1 MLFKLVVRMTVGT
14 LALAWVSV
22 LPARG
27 DCRGPGDLTG
37 DGSVDLSDY
46 GVFAGCMGGVD
57 VVTPPPA
64 CDPTDFA
71 AADLDEDSDVDLG
84 DFALFAA
91 TFGANWFPYGPS
103 RDNLEAEMLAMDVS
117 GQLRAPDGEYTRIRG
132 DLILIRTAYPQLT
145 SVVDDTDYV
154 PDQLIVGLEAGSPT
168 DGYEALNERYLVID
182 ELIYTWGRLL
192 TFCDNL
198 NAPVLAQEYQKLAE
212 VSWADPNWLIGIDDY
227 ITVTPMGGTYRYDID
242 DGFMDC
248 FDGCD
253 CHRYWVIDVDEY
265 GVVTLISYVE
275 QGLPW
280 CNFDSTKDEDSPTSD

>member
-1 MLFKLVVRMTVGT
+1 MVCKVVVRMTVGT

-27 DCRGPGDLTG
+27 DCLGPGDLTG

-57 VVTPPPA
+57 VGTPPPA
-64 CDPTDFA
+64 CDPADFV
-71 AADLDEDSDVDLG
+71 AADLDEDNDVDLG

-91 TFGANWFPYGPS
+91 TFGASWFPYGPS
-103 RDNLEAEMLAMDVS
+103 RANLEAEMLAMDVS
-117 GQLRAPDGEYTRIRG
+117 GQLRAPDGEYTRIRD
-132 DLILIRTAYPQLT
+132 DLALIRTAYPQLT

-154 PDQLIVGLEAGSPT
+154 PDQLIVGLEAGLPT
-168 DGYEALNERYLVID
+168 AGYEALNDFYLVTD
-182 ELIYTWGRLL
+182 EAIHTWGRVL

-198 NAPVLAQEYQKLAE
+198 NAPVLAQEYQKLPE

-227 ITVTPMGGTYRYDID
+227 ITVRRMGGTYRYDID

-253 CHRYWVIDVDEY
+253 CHRYWVLDVDEY
-265 GVVTLISYVE
+265 GVVALISYVE
-275 QGLPW
+275 QGQSW
-280 CNFDSTKDEDSPTSD
+280 CDFDSTKGDDNPVSD